1 MCRLAEPQQQSTL
14 LLYGL
19 QGTGKSLLSNALAAE
34 TGAAL
39 FDISPAVTD
48 GKWPG
53 KSVAGMLAT
62 VSLFLSGIT
71 AAAAY
76 NPVHATVSAFPGLPT
91 CRCTAASLSTK
102 GASLA

>member
-1 MCRLAEPQQQSTL
+1 MCLRRLAEPQQQSTL

-19 QGTGKSLLSNALAAE
+19 QGTGKSLLSQALAAE

-53 KSVAGMLAT
+53 KAVSAMLAT
-62 VSLFLSGIT
+62 VRLPPWPGCTTLVPRCT
-71 AAAAY
+71 ELARR
-76 NPVHATVSAFPGLPT
+76 ATVMS
-91 CRCTAASLSTK
+91 
-102 GASLA
+102 